1 MTPNSRRIYQKF
13 RNSSLDPSAVGI
25 VAGEE
30 SSYFAATPQNALVI
44 AWAESYG
51 IHFCTI
57 GEENDTIYLVEPGA
71 DGPDCVR
78 PVAASILEF
87 FGLIVAC
94 KHISVL
100 WQAQELNRAAFME
113 VLAAEKP
120 GMKQRSV
127 LRAITN
133 IYNPPV
139 ISDPYSYMA
148 LVRDRHT

>member
-30 SSYFAATPQNALVI
+30 TSYFSTTPENALVI

-57 GEENDTIYLVEPGA
+57 GEESDTIYLVEPGA
-71 DGPDCVR
+71 DSAECVR
-78 PVAASILEF
+78 PVASNILEF

-94 KHISVL
+94 KHVSVL
-100 WQAQELNRAAFME
+100 WQAQDMDRETFREL
-113 VLAAEKP
+113 LAAEKP

-139 ISDPYSYMA
+139 ISDPYSYMSQ
-148 LVRDRHT
+148 VRDQNR